1 MRRGRAA
8 ALTATAVVVFGA
20 MLSGCRIGAEPA
32 ASPSSSSRASTGRVI
47 PTESR
52 GRPSPTRTESTP
64 SRVLDAAQARATLG
78 RLTVVPRRPYVE
90 GYQRSCS
97 PGDACSFGPAWT
109 DDNSNPDGHNGCDTR
124 NDVLA
129 EQLSQVTYR
138 GGSRCVV
145 ETGHLHDPYT
155 GADLEFT
162 KAHAQ
167 LAPVDHVVPLA
178 LAWDL
183 GAARWT
189 QQQRVD
195 YANDTRLVLLVVDER
210 SNEAKSDSGPGEWMP
225 SDRGAWCA
233 YDERFVTVLEHYRL
247 PVTAADSDAM
257 DRVLSTC

>member
-1 MRRGRAA
+1 MRRGSAA
-8 ALTATAVVVFGA
+8 ALATTTIV
-20 MLSGCRIGAEPA
+20 LSALLPGCRTADDPA
-32 ASPSSSSRASTGRVI
+32 SSPSSQASTARVI
-47 PTESR
+47 PTDSP
-52 GRPSPTRTESTP
+52 GRPTPTTSQPAP
-64 SRVLDAAQARATLG
+64 SSVLDAAQARAALD
-78 RLTVVPRRPYVE
+78 RLTVVPRRPFVA

-109 DDNSNPDGHNGCDTR
+109 DDNTNPDGHNGCDTR

-129 EQLSQVTYR
+129 EQLSQITYR
-138 GGSRCVV
+138 RGSPCVV

-162 KAHAQ
+162 KARAQ

-210 SNEAKSDSGPGEWMP
+210 SNETKSDSGPGEWMP
-225 SDRGAWCA
+225 PDRSYWCA
-233 YDERFVTVLEHYRL
+233 YDERFVTVLQHYRL
-247 PVTAADSDAM
+247 PVTAADKDAM
-257 DRVLSTC
+257 RKVLDTC